1 MSKQSASRFFL
12 DLYQI
17 KQLAKVSQCEIY
29 AKRPRYKLHPQNFFL
44 IKTTLDI
51 VNHCYNRDLR
61 NQIFIW
67 VLIPDT
73 EN

>member
-51 VNHCYNRDLR
+51 VNYCCNRVLR
-61 NQIFIW
+61 YQIHLGI
-67 VLIPDT
+67 DS
-73 EN
+73 

>member
-1 MSKQSASRFFL
+1 MSKQSASRFSL

-51 VNHCYNRDLR
+51 VNYCCNRDLR
-61 NQIFIW
+61 NQIHLGI
-67 VLIPDT
+67 DS
-73 EN
+73 